1 MLKKLVFAVVMIT
14 LMLSFCSVF
23 ADQDGRNCWCNIDKD
38 GCWITGD
45 DGGKI
50 YIMFWSEESRQYI
63 MGTHSAPY
71 ELVTVK
77 PESLKILLLKCGTA
91 VPVIYSGASNTDQ
104 TDPKEPDTGSPQCDR
119 SNAYYSCIEDCNLK
133 DGLTSCFDQCDENY
147 PGCISY

>member
-1 MLKKLVFAVVMIT
+1 MLKKLVFAVVMIS

-71 ELVTVK
+71 ELVTIK
-77 PESLKILLLKCGTA
+77 PENSKILSLKCGT
-91 VPVIYSGASNTDQ
+91 VSPVIFTGASNTGQ
-104 TDPKEPDTGSPQCDR
+104 TDPEDTDTGGPQCDR
-119 SNAYYSCIEDCNLK
+119 IDDYYICVNDCHETV
-133 DGLTSCFDQCDENY
+133 GGTSCFEECEKKY
-147 PGCISY
+147 PGCSN